1 MPTVSFTVRF
11 FCHNGG
17 NHRPSIHSRISSKCE
32 SFTNILGRN
41 DYKRQVTS
49 QYLQNIVKSRFPERI
64 YTISS
69 SSFWCTKYRYLLP
82 ANGSQWKAAS
92 VVCCQQ
98 AEASRGQGILLLML
112 CLNPNFRSFTF

>member
-1 MPTVSFTVRF
+1 MPTVSLTVRF
-11 FCHNGG
+11 FCYNGG
-17 NHRPSIHSRISSKCE
+17 NHRPSIHSRIFPKSE

-41 DYKRQVTS
+41 DYKRQIKP
-49 QYLQNIVKSRFPERI
+49 QYLQNVVKSPFPERI

-69 SSFWCTKYRYLLP
+69 FSFWCMKYLLP

-98 AEASRGQGILLLML
+98 AEASRGQGILLPML
-112 CLNPNFRSFTF
+112 CLNPSFRSFTF